1 MTNNIT
7 QEEKMMIAK
16 IIRRE
21 TGCGL
26 MTASKAVDELIY
38 ALKRQPPV
46 VLDNPYKLKMTW
58 EQCW

>member
-1 MTNNIT
+1 MT

-26 MTASKAVDELIY
+26 MTASKAVDNLIY
-38 ALKRQPPV
+38 ALKCQPHI

-58 EQCW
+58 EQY

>member
-1 MTNNIT
+1 MT

-21 TGCGL
+21 AGCGL
-26 MTASKAVDELIY
+26 MTASKAVDDLIY
-38 ALKRQPPV
+38 ALKHQPHI

-58 EQCW
+58 EQRRMNFK